1 MRGGEQRRILVV
13 RLASLGDL
21 LITTPA
27 LRALRTTFPEA
38 HIGVLTTPSSA
49 PALRGL
55 DSYDE
60 VITFDK
66 FAFDRPADA
75 LQRLPAAFELGAR
88 LRAGG
93 WQTLVLLHHLTTPFG
108 IAKYAA
114 LSLGSGAP
122 RRVGLDN
129 GRGRWFLT
137 DSAIDHGFG
146 WHHEV
151 DYCLDVVGVLGAR
164 HPSSEPRLELCI
176 APDDDGW
183 AAARWSERQ
192 LAEAVLLVPGS
203 GAFSRARRWAA
214 ERFVEVGRALLDRH
228 GLTPL
233 VLSGLDPDEQALARQ
248 VAADI
253 GPAARLAPPAPGPQA
268 LGAMIRRCRL
278 VVANDGGSVHVA
290 TAVGTPVVAV
300 YGPSNDAAWGPYPRH
315 DPRHQ
320 VVREGLACTPCI
332 HRGHSFGTPQGC
344 PARTCLAILEVP
356 TVLAAAERALAA
368 SASVAI
374 GA

>member
-1 MRGGEQRRILVV
+1 MRERNRMLVV

-27 LRALRTTFPEA
+27 LRALRTSFPDA
-38 HIGVLTTPSSA
+38 HIGVLTTPGSA
-49 PALRGL
+49 AALRGL
-55 DSYDE
+55 DTYDQL
-60 VITFDK
+60 ITFDK
-66 FAFDRPADA
+66 FAFDRPRDA
-75 LQRLPAAFELGAR
+75 LQSLPAALRLGAE
-88 LRAGG
+88 LRAGN

-114 LSLGSGAP
+114 LTLGSGAP

-137 DSAIDHGFG
+137 DSAADHGFG
-146 WHHEV
+146 WRHEV
-151 DYCLDVVGVLGAR
+151 DYCLDVVAVLGAR
-164 HPSSEPRLELCI
+164 HPSQPRLEMCI

-183 AAARWSERQ
+183 ATARWTE
-192 LAEAVLLVPGS
+192 LALREAALLVPGS

-214 ERFVEVGRALLDRH
+214 ERFVEVGQALVAQH

-233 VLSGLDPDEQALARQ
+233 VLSGLDADEQALARQ
-248 VAADI
+248 VAAGI
-253 GPAARLAPPAPGPQA
+253 GPAARIAPPAPGPQA
-268 LGAMIRRCRL
+268 LGALIRRCRL

-290 TAVGTPVVAV
+290 TTVGTPVVAI
-300 YGPSNDAAWGPYPRH
+300 YGPSNDKAWGPYPP
-315 DPRHQ
+315 DDARHQ
-320 VVREGLACTPCI
+320 VVREHLACTPCI

-356 TVLAAAERALAA
+356 AVLAAVERALSGGRAA
-368 SASVAI
+368 IAVA
-374 GA
+374 